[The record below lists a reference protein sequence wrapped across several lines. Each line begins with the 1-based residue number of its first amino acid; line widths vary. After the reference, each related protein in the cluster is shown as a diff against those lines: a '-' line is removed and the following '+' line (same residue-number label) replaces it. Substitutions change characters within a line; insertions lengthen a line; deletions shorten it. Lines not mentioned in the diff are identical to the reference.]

1 LADTLLEGALN
12 NGHGLA
18 ARAAVTVTADVQVVT
33 TVYLLRLRH
42 QLTFTRKQES
52 RTLMAEETAAMAVR
66 GRATPQW
73 MEDRDVPALLTVTPS
88 ANLAPEVGRREILAA
103 LEFLGGHAD
112 RLESLARRRAE
123 ALLADHR
130 RVRQAAKDVGS
141 YAVRPC
147 LPVDLM
153 GVYVLLPDAL

>member
-1 LADTLLEGALN
+1 
-12 NGHGLA
+12 A
-18 ARAAVTVTADVQVVT
+18 AATVTADVEIVT

-52 RTLMAEETAAMAVR
+52 RTLMAEETAALAVR
-66 GRATPQW
+66 GRVAPQW
-73 MEDRDVPALLTVTPS
+73 MDDSDLPGLMNVTPS
-88 ANLAPEVGRREILAA
+88 ANLAPEIGRREILAA
-103 LEFLGGHAD
+103 LEFLGTHAD
-112 RLESLARRRAE
+112 RLETLARGRAD

-130 RVRQAAKDVGS
+130 RVRQAARDVGS